1 MLHISRWKAALYL
14 SFVLLSFLYALPNA
28 LPPNVRAHVPVFN
41 QAANLGLDLQGG
53 SHLELK
59 VALNEVYQQRLQSIE
74 AGLREAFIKAHIGYT
89 GLHTTAPAVNNPD
102 QNSGAV
108 TVAIRDPA
116 QFDQALKIA
125 RDQAQPV
132 DTGTIGLGGKPDIS
146 VTPTGAS
153 GLRIELTEEA
163 KTSLRNQTLGQS
175 IEVVRRRV
183 DETGT
188 KEPLIQRQGS
198 DRIIVE
204 VPGLS
209 DPSQII
215 RILKQTA
222 RLTFQRVDDAV
233 SLSDAQ
239 AGHIPP
245 QDQVLPYLKPEGSR
259 TAEVVEKRAVMTGQ
273 DLRSARTSTDQMG
286 LPAVAFTL
294 NPRGAKVFGDYTSE
308 NIGKRFAIILDNKVI
323 SAPYIRSAIL
333 GGSGEISGGFA
344 SMQEANELKILLNAG
359 ALPASLNVVNQRTV
373 GAELGADSIRAGIKA
388 AVIGSIA
395 VVVFMFLAYGTFG
408 AIANLALVANV
419 IIMLGV
425 ITMTRTTLT
434 LPGIAGI
441 VLTIGMAVDSN
452 VLIYERIKEELRSG
466 KSMIASLDTGFSRA
480 LGTILDANITTCIA
494 ALILY
499 FLGAG
504 PVRGFAVAHAI
515 GTLTTIFTAFTL
527 TRLMVVAWFR
537 WTKPKRIPIDPRPRE
552 DGKKPFRLIP
562 EFKLPFV
569 KWHYIGFTLSGLAVI
584 ASLILPVPA
593 VRGLNFSIDFV
604 GGTLLEVKTHGPADL
619 AKFRQVGNSLG
630 LGEVQV
636 QTFGAPDDI
645 SMRFRAQKDAS
656 GVATDAEQQI
666 AAAKVKDALA
676 KNFGDQIASTS
687 IQVVGPTVGGELI
700 RGSIIA
706 VLVGV
711 GLMLIYVWFRFEW
724 QFGVGA
730 VVGLFHDILI
740 TVGLFALFQWPFD
753 ITIIAALLT
762 IVGYSMNDKVV
773 IYDRIRENLRK
784 YKRLELKDLIDQSLN
799 ETLSRT
805 TITAVTT
812 LLALGSLYIFGG
824 AVIKTFVLAMI
835 LGVFFGT
842 YSSLFISAPFL
853 LYTGVKRDWSRA
865 APVGA
870 GKPAGSR
877 A

>member
-1 MLHISRWKAALYL
+1 MLHISRWKTALYL
-14 SFVLLSFLYALPNA
+14 GIVLLSFLYALPNA
-28 LPPNVRAHVPVFN
+28 LPPAMRAHIPVFN

-53 SHLELK
+53 SHLEFM
-59 VALNEVYQQRLQSIE
+59 VALDEVYQQRLQSVE
-74 AGLREAFIKAHIGYT
+74 AGLREAFIKAHVGYT
-89 GLHTTAPAVNNPD
+89 GLHTAAPATSGTN
-102 QNSGAV
+102 QFAGAV
-108 TVAIRDPA
+108 TVTIRDPA

-125 RDQAQPV
+125 RDQAQSV

-146 VTPTGAS
+146 VTPVGNT
-153 GLRIELTEEA
+153 GLRVELTDES
-163 KTSLRNQTLGQS
+163 KISLRNQTLSQS
-175 IEVVRRRV
+175 IEVVRRRI

-188 KEPLIQRQGS
+188 KEPIIQRQGS

-204 VPGLS
+204 VPGVS
-209 DPSQII
+209 DPGEIK
-215 RILKQTA
+215 RLMAQTA
-222 RLTFQRVDDAV
+222 RLTFQRVDDSV
-233 SLSDAQ
+233 SLTEAQ

-245 QDQVLPYLKPEGSR
+245 QDQVLPYLKPQGNR

-344 SMQEANELKILLNAG
+344 SMDEANELKILLNAG
-359 ALPASLNVVNQRTV
+359 ALPASLKVVNERTV

-388 AVIGSIA
+388 AIIGSVA
-395 VVVFMFLAYGTFG
+395 VIVFMFLAYGLFG
-408 AIANLALVANV
+408 AFANFALVANV
-419 IIMLGV
+419 IIMLGA
-425 ITMTRTTLT
+425 ITLFRATLT

-527 TRLMVVAWFR
+527 TRLMIAAWFR
-537 WTKPKRIPIDPRPRE
+537 LTKPKRIPIDPRPRE

-569 KWHYIGFTLSGLAVI
+569 KWHYIGFALSGLAVI

-593 VRGLNFSIDFV
+593 VKGLNFSIDFV
-604 GGTLLEVKTHGPADL
+604 GGTLLEVKTHGPANL
-619 AKFRQVGNSLG
+619 AKFRQVGDGLG
-630 LGEVQV
+630 LGAVQV

-645 SMRFRAQKDAS
+645 SMRFKAQPGGDAAQQ
-656 GVATDAEQQI
+656 VAANKI
-666 AAAKVKDALA
+666 KAALNQ
-676 KNFGDQIASTS
+676 NFGSQIASTS

-700 RGSIIA
+700 RGSFIA

-784 YKRLELKDLIDQSLN
+784 YKRLELKELIDQSLN

-865 APVGA
+865 TPVGA